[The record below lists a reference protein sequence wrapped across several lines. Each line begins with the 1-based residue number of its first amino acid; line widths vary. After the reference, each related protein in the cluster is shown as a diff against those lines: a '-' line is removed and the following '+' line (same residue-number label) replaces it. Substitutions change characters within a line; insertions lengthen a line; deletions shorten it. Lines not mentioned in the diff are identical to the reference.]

1 MVEELRHAV
10 EDAQRRLS
18 EEKQRRLAE
27 RIEVWLDE
35 LEWDEIVRSPR
46 GQQTLARLVAEA
58 DEEIARGEVE
68 DGGFGD

>member
-18 EEKQRRLAE
+18 EEKQRRLAAH
-27 RIEVWLDE
+27 IEEWLDE
-35 LEWDEIVRSPR
+35 LEWDEMVSSPR

-58 DEEIARGEVE
+58 DEDIARGDVE
-68 DGGFGD
+68 DGGFAD